1 MVSASHQASTK
12 DDTKGRAPAGSS
24 MIHGVAERYVY
35 RAAFSLFV
43 RLVRRFSLGAVLAAV
58 TLPVFP
64 VLNYYAFLFISGTEP
79 RGARELYAAEWSA
92 FWWGFW
98 VTLPLYAVLTGA
110 FSRLGIP
117 SAITALRQ
125 AEPLLRKTM
134 AEATAEEMRSLLRLL
149 AQVPVKFGWVAASAY
164 IAQALYIYAH
174 SYLIRG
180 DLGRIGLFAVIDLL
194 VVVMLAGLVYSLA
207 EFACSYLRVQVK
219 RQLSGLDEASND
231 LITGRSGVLRF
242 IYLGFVAATS
252 MIALV
257 AFLYA
262 KSDSVLLEAIQFA
275 AITFVICGTLAFIYF
290 YTWTYS
296 LRQLSDA
303 THAVAMGGRGHLPM
317 MSNDRELVDVAVNF
331 DAATYEINTIRNYL
345 TELVDEKTR
354 TLSEA
359 YNELKT
365 LKSRQ
370 DGDYYLT
377 SNLIESLTELRPES
391 ETVVLDSLIKQY
403 KVFEFM
409 GNTKEIGGDMNAGY
423 SLRLQGEKYS
433 LVVNADAMGKSLQGA
448 GGVLVLGSA
457 IRSLIERTHITEG
470 LRNLSPE
477 RWLKN
482 SFLELHR
489 LFSSFN
495 GSMMAS
501 MVCLLVHDKSGY
513 TVMINAEHPKGI
525 RLRNNQAEFISNHE
539 GLRKLGNNAVK
550 GRLWVDT
557 FVLHSGDVVILGSDG
572 RDDLVVGYDAD
583 QQPIMNENERLILSI
598 VQAAEGDLPRMFVA
612 LRNTGEIVDDISL
625 LRIEF
630 TRRTTGDDQTLL
642 KRLWREYSAASEPA
656 EGLEALRKILQ
667 VDADN
672 MGAWRALLRV
682 HMRNEN
688 FVDAAFIAECM
699 VRIRP
704 ERDFLMYSAALL
716 YFRLGNAEKAL
727 NFADRLTLRNWHIE
741 RYLILLG
748 KIHESRQDEPG
759 MREAGMLLQELAPG
773 HAYAKVLLGGS
784 SAH

>member
-1 MVSASHQASTK
+1 MAAS
-12 DDTKGRAPAGSS
+12 P
-24 MIHGVAERYVY
+24 ILGVAERYVY
-35 RAAFSLFV
+35 RAAFSFFV
-43 RLVRRFSLGAVLAAV
+43 KQVRRFSLGAVLYLV

-64 VLNYYAFLFISGTEP
+64 VLNYFAFLFLAGTEP
-79 RGARELYAAEWSA
+79 HGARQVYAAEWSA

-98 VTLPLYAVLTGA
+98 VTLPLYAVFSGA
-110 FSRLGIP
+110 LCRLGVP
-117 SAITALRQ
+117 GAIRALRL
-125 AEPLLRKTM
+125 AEPVLTRSLAEAEPETLRELLRQLAKVPTGL
-134 AEATAEEMRSLLRLL
+134 ARVASLI
-149 AQVPVKFGWVAASAY
+149 Y
-164 IAQALYIYAH
+164 IAQALYIYSQ
-174 SYLIRG
+174 SYLQRA
-180 DLGRIGLFAVIDLL
+180 DLARIGLFALIDVF
-194 VVVMLAGLVYSLA
+194 VVVMLAGLVYTLA
-207 EFACSYLRVQVK
+207 EFGCSYLRVQVK
-219 RQLSGLDEASND
+219 RQLSALDEASND
-231 LITGRSGVLRF
+231 LISGRSGVLRF
-242 IYLGFVAATS
+242 FYLGFVAATS
-252 MIALV
+252 IVALV

-262 KSDSVLLEAIQFA
+262 KSDNVLSEAIQFA
-275 AITFVICGTLAFIYF
+275 AITFLICGTLAFIYF
-290 YTWTYS
+290 FTWTYS
-296 LRQLSDA
+296 LRQVSEA
-303 THAVAMGGRGHLPM
+303 TYAVAMGGRGHLPM
-317 MSNDRELVDVAVNF
+317 MSNDRELVEVAVNF

-359 YNELKT
+359 YNELKA

-403 KVFEFM
+403 KTFEFM

-423 SLRLQGEKYS
+423 ALRLQGEKYT

-457 IRSLIERTHITEG
+457 IRSLIERTNITEG

-525 RLRNNQAEFISNHE
+525 RLRGAQAEFISNHE

-557 FVLHSGDVVILGSDG
+557 FVLRSGDVVILGSDG
-572 RDDLVVGYDAD
+572 RDDLVVAYDSD
-583 QQPIMNENERLILSI
+583 HQPVMNEDERRILQI
-598 VQAAEGDLPRMFVA
+598 VQAAEGDLPRIYMGI
-612 LRNTGEIVDDISL
+612 RNSGEIVDDISL
-625 LRIEF
+625 LRLEYS
-630 TRRTTGDDQTLL
+630 TRHETKDETLL
-642 KRLWREYSAASEPA
+642 QKLWAEHASATEPA
-656 EGLEALRKILQ
+656 TRLDVLRKILQ
-667 VDADN
+667 ADAEN
-672 MGAWRALLRV
+672 MSAWRSLVRLHLRNGN
-682 HMRNEN
+682 M
-688 FVDAAFIAECM
+688 VDAAFITECM

-716 YFRLGNAEKAL
+716 YFRLGNADKAL
-727 NFADRLTLRNWHIE
+727 NFADRLTLRNWHVE
-741 RYLILLG
+741 RYLVLLG
-748 KIHESRQDEPG
+748 KIHESRQDELG
-759 MREAGMLLQELAPG
+759 MREAGLLLQELEPG
-773 HAYAKVLLGGS
+773 HDYAAKLLNNPNS
-784 SAH
+784 R

>member
-1 MVSASHQASTK
+1 M
-12 DDTKGRAPAGSS
+12 APSPVL
-24 MIHGVAERYVY
+24 GVAERFVY
-35 RAAFSLFV
+35 RAAFSFFLK
-43 RLVRRFSLGAVLAAV
+43 LVRRFSLGAVLWLV

-64 VLNYYAFLFISGTEP
+64 VLNYYAFLFLAGTEP
-79 RGARELYAAEWSA
+79 KNALQVYSAEWSA
-92 FWWGFW
+92 FWLGFW
-98 VTLPLYAVLTGA
+98 VTLPLYGFFSGA
-110 FSRLGIP
+110 LSRLGVP
-117 SAITALRQ
+117 SVIGSLRR
-125 AEPLLRKTM
+125 AEPVLSQSIAEAEPDRLRELLRHLAKVPLGL
-134 AEATAEEMRSLLRLL
+134 ARVASLIY
-149 AQVPVKFGWVAASAY
+149 V
-164 IAQALYIYAH
+164 AQALFIYFE
-174 SYLIRG
+174 SYRIRG
-180 DLGRIGLFAVIDLL
+180 DIVRIGLFALID
-194 VVVMLAGLVYSLA
+194 VVVVMMLAGLVYSLA
-207 EFACSYLRVQVK
+207 EFGCSFLRVQVK
-219 RQLSGLDEASND
+219 RQLSALDEAAND
-231 LITGRSGVLRF
+231 LISGRSGILRF
-242 IYLGFVAATS
+242 MYLGFVAATS
-252 MIALV
+252 IVALV

-262 KSDSVLLEAIQFA
+262 KSNNVLSEAIQFA
-275 AITFVICGTLAFIYF
+275 ALTFLICGTLAFIYF

-296 LRQLSDA
+296 LRQLSEA
-303 THAVAMGGRGHLPM
+303 TYAVAMGGRGHLPM
-317 MSNDRELVDVAVNF
+317 MSNDRELVEVAVNF

-391 ETVVLDSLIKQY
+391 ETVVLDSLLKQY
-403 KVFEFM
+403 KTFEFM

-423 SLRLQGEKYS
+423 ALRLQGEKYT
-433 LVVNADAMGKSLQGA
+433 LVINADAMGKSLQGA

-501 MVCLLVHDKSGY
+501 MICLLVHDKSGY

-525 RLRNNQAEFISNHE
+525 ILRRGEAEFISNHE

-557 FVLHSGDVVILGSDG
+557 FVLHPGDVVILGSDG
-572 RDDLVVGYDAD
+572 RDDLVVTYDAES
-583 QQPIMNENERLILSI
+583 QPVMNEDERRILEI
-598 VQAAEGDLPRMFVA
+598 VQAAEGDLPRIYMGI
-612 LRNTGEIVDDISL
+612 RNTGEIVDDISL
-625 LRIEF
+625 LKLEYTSRALKP
-630 TRRTTGDDQTLL
+630 DAQTLQ
-642 KRLWREYSAASEPA
+642 RLWREHAAADEPVA
-656 EGLEALRKILQ
+656 KLDTLRKILQ

-672 MGAWRALLRV
+672 MAAWRSLLRV
-682 HMRNEN
+682 HLRNEN
-688 FVDAAFIAECM
+688 LVDAAFIAECM

-716 YFRLGNAEKAL
+716 YFRLGNSEKAL
-727 NFADRLTLRNWHIE
+727 NFADRLTLRNWHVE
-741 RYLILLG
+741 RYLVLLG
-748 KIHESRQDEPG
+748 KIHETRQDEPG
-759 MREAGMLLQELAPG
+759 MREAGLLLNELEPG
-773 HAYAKVLLGGS
+773 HEYAAKLLSNFHSG
-784 SAH
+784 